1 MKKFIVLIALATFF
15 IGGTQT
21 TFAQSKKKANIA
33 AFLGGVKLNRATPNQ
48 LQRAFNRALNKNP
61 NDSARLLQQVLN
73 SPKLNGN
80 SGLAMSFALQ
90 ALSKNPSQAADIFRT
105 ASGKV
110 QGSDLVNLFQNVI
123 ASPSISS
130 SVALELYNQARSS
143 LGDSP
148 LLSQLTSSL
157 LKDFPALA
165 SSVTPPSEGN
175 TSGPVNSNEV

>member
-15 IGGTQT
+15 LGGTQT

-48 LQRAFNRALNKNP
+48 LQRAFNRALARNP
-61 NDSARLLQQVLN
+61 NNAARFLQQALN
-73 SPKLNGN
+73 SPRFNSN

-90 ALSKNPSQAADIFRT
+90 ALSRNPSQAVDIFN
-105 ASGKV
+105 ASSGKV

-123 ASPSISS
+123 AVPSLSS
-130 SVALELYNQARSS
+130 SVALELFNQARSS

-165 SSVTPPSEGN
+165 SAVTSPSGGN